1 MWLTLKLHGGFN
13 KEFKQLLGFLQNMR
27 PIFQNTQV
35 IQTMANL
42 VPQIAEILVKISF

>member
-13 KEFKQLLGFLQNMR
+13 KEFKQLLGFL
-27 PIFQNTQV
+27 QNTQV